1 MKRGN
6 IKMKIK
12 SVIKTVFSD
21 EILKLIGSVC
31 DTRRIDSNI
40 TKMKVVTE
48 LLKSKGIVF
57 EIIGGATNRLVINT
71 KGYLIKIAID
81 NQGYVDNL
89 IEYSLS
95 PELQPY
101 VTKTYETNGYVLVAK
116 YVKTI
121 TLDEFHLRRAD
132 ILKVLETLSQDY
144 LLGDVGYI
152 DKNFTN
158 WGVEDDG
165 RVVILDYAYMHRG
178 TENLFTCEVCGD
190 GFLRYDSTYTY
201 LKCTNGT
208 VCHAKFSYIDRKIVQ
223 GDQVDL
229 DMIEERKADSI
240 ILPKGKI
247 EVDLNDDGSVEDGR
261 RVIRTREEYIQY
273 IKEDTRMKLANLD
286 RTAYQDLLI
295 SKCMATSDEE
305 RNRIQKEMD
314 RLIAEA
320 DARDEDYQEPVIE
333 YQQED
338 DYEDEEESNECYTHV
353 SLDEIINAAREGRPI
368 QVINNTVKKPVN
380 QTDNEPGDEYY
391 DHDDSCED
399 DVEESDDC
407 EAMSIDDLIELANGR
422 KAMAV
427 SSVPSANQNNQSSDS
442 GGKYRKSNNGHMSLD
457 DILDMAKGSAQ
468 KQNITSDYYD
478 GYHADESKKIPLDKD
493 EQFILNKYTTTYTNE
508 ENTEESVVRE
518 SNEPVTTIDV
528 NALQN
533 AMNGNTSEPSITI
546 NGKSINEYYDNDGGD
561 ESNG

>member
-391 DHDDSCED
+391 DHDDSDED
-399 DVEESDDC
+399 DIEETDDC
-407 EAMSIDDLIELANGR
+407 EAMSVDQLIDFAISR
-422 KAMAV
+422 KAENI
-427 SSVPSANQNNQSSDS
+427 SQHNQNDQSSNN
-442 GGKYRKSNNGHMSLD
+442 GKYHINNSGHMSLD

-546 NGKSINEYYDNDGGD
+546 NGKSITEYYDNDGGD